1 MALAGG
7 LATSGTA
14 ARPVAAHPP
23 TADFAS
29 GLQAALAIVAALLRR
44 AQTGAGASIDI
55 AIADSVLAWQGLVL
69 TGDRRAA
76 NSQARATGLLNGGA
90 ACYQIYETAGGRFVA
105 LGALEEKFWAAFC
118 TAVGR
123 DEWAARQWEPL
134 PQQAL
139 IAEVAALMRT
149 RTRDRWAGDLA
160 TVDCCFQAV
169 LEPSEVA
176 ADPQVIARGL
186 ITTTP
191 GANPLIQ
198 VLAPARFDGARPP
211 ARRPVAEIDADAA
224 VRAWANR

>member
-1 MALAGG
+1 
-7 LATSGTA
+7 
-14 ARPVAAHPP
+14 VAAHPP

-29 GLQAALAIVAALLRR
+29 GLQAALAVVSALLRR

-76 NSQARATGLLNGGA
+76 NSQSRAAGLLNGGA
-90 ACYQIYETAGGRFVA
+90 ACYQIYETADGRFVA
-105 LGALEEKFWAAFC
+105 LGALEEKFWATFC
-118 TAVGR
+118 AAVGR

-160 TVDCCFQAV
+160 AVDCCFQPV

-186 ITTTP
+186 ITATP
-191 GANPLIQ
+191 GADPLIQ
-198 VLAPARFDGARPP
+198 VLAPARFDGARPA
-211 ARRPVAEIDADAA
+211 ARRPIAEIDAAA
-224 VRAWANR
+224 AARAWLKR